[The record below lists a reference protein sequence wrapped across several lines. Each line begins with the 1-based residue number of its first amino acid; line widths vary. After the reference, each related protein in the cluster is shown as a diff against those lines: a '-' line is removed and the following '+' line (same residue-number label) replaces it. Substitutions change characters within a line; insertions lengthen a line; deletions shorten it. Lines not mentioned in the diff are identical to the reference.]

1 MTLRWALAFIHL
13 LALPIGLAA
22 VYVRAHTLRDVA
34 RGGSP
39 MTTLSADAWWAVA
52 AVLWIATGVWR
63 VLSGIEKPTDYYMAN
78 WLFHAKMTMLG
89 LILLL
94 EIRPVMVIGKWRR
107 QVRKRAP
114 IEIVAARGM
123 ATTSWIQVVLVILMI
138 AAASGM
144 ARGVGGF
151 R

>member
-1 MTLRWALAFIHL
+1 MTLRWLLAFVHL

-22 VYVRAHTLRDVA
+22 VYVRAHSLRDVA
-34 RGGSP
+34 RGGPP
-39 MTTLSADAWWAVA
+39 MTAITADAFWGA
-52 AVLWIATGVWR
+52 AAFLWISTGVWR
-63 VLSGIEKPTDYYMAN
+63 VLAGIEKPTDYYMAN

-94 EIRPVMVIGKWRR
+94 EIRPIIVIGKWRR

-114 IEIVAARGM
+114 IEIHAARGM
-123 ATTSWIQVVLVILMI
+123 ATTSWIQVALVVLMI
-138 AAASGM
+138 LAASGM
-144 ARGVGGF
+144 TRGVGVF